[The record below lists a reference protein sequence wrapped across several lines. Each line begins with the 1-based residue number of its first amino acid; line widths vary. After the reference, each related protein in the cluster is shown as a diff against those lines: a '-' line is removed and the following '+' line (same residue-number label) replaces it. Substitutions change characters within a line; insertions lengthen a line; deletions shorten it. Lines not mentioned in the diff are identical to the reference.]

1 MYWQISSSQDE
12 PSLQWWLQQWNQKT
26 VASWQESYDK
36 PRQCVEKQ
44 RHFSADKGLYSHG
57 CGPPSGHVWL
67 SELDHKEGRVPKS
80 IAFELQWWWRLLKV
94 PWTARRSNQ
103 SILREIYPEYLL
115 EGLMLNLKVYYIGH
129 LMWIDDWLEKSL
141 MLHMIEGRRGWQNE
155 MTGWASPMQWTW
167 TWANFR
173 RWWGTVRY
181 GVLQSMGL
189 QIQLGKWTT
198 TISWDKA
205 VPGRVEEEKGCEDN
219 GNTKLSPT
227 DGGSG

>member
-57 CGPPSGHVWL
+57 CGLPSRHVWL
-67 SELDHKEGRVPKS
+67 SELDHKEGREPKS
-80 IAFELQWWWRLLKV
+80 VAFELQCWWRLLKV

-141 MLHMIEGRRGWQNE
+141 MLRMIEGRRRWQRMRWLDGHHQCNGHE
-155 MTGWASPMQWTW
+155 LGQTSEDGEGQRGMVCCSPWGCRYN
-167 TWANFR
+167 WANEQQ
-173 RWWGTVRY
+173 
-181 GVLQSMGL
+181 LSLEIKQSQG
-189 QIQLGKWTT
+189 
-198 TISWDKA
+198 
-205 VPGRVEEEKGCEDN
+205 E
-219 GNTKLSPT
+219 
-227 DGGSG
+227 